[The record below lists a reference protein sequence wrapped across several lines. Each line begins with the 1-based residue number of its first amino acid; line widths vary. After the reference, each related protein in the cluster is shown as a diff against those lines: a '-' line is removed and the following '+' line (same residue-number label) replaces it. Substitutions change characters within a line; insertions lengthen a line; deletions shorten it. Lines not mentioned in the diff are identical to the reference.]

1 MVKDFNESL
10 KPIIIKTGSR
20 IIKEI
25 SCVVLWH
32 IICWRHDA
40 DNYLVLKNIVLNAN
54 KNVIILQVRD
64 QKLPD
69 TKACVSYQDECGPFS
84 CCIFNNITSPL
95 MDFEAC
101 ANYIW
106 KTHPDCCSLCKFI
119 NTKYFWPF
127 KTFANMQ
134 LNNLGNKTWED
145 SINDTE
151 MSINNDEDNN
161 KLQVMPSKKE
171 KEPAKKILDL
181 WIINKD

>member
-1 MVKDFNESL
+1 
-10 KPIIIKTGSR
+10 
-20 IIKEI
+20 
-25 SCVVLWH
+25 
-32 IICWRHDA
+32 
-40 DNYLVLKNIVLNAN
+40 
-54 KNVIILQVRD
+54 
-64 QKLPD
+64 
-69 TKACVSYQDECGPFS
+69 
-84 CCIFNNITSPL
+84 

-145 SINDTE
+145 FINDTE

-161 KLQVMPSKKE
+161 EYYWYAVDVIVRYKFFFLKRMKMEREFSDHV
-171 KEPAKKILDL
+171 I
-181 WIINKD
+181 WIILGSCPTSWRSGFIQSCPAGTWIRSGPILSYAAAGPVQNIPVPEVSV